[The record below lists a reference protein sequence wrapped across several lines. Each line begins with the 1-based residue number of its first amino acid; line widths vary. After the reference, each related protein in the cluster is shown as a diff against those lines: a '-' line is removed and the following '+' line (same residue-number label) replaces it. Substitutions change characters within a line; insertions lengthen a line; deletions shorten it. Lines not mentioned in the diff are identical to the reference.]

1 MKVILKIIHL
11 KEEEYMNN
19 GNRYEGEFKNNKREG
34 KGIMYYSNG
43 DREFGNYKN
52 DKPKGKHA
60 ILIEDFIIKEKFY
73 F

>member
-1 MKVILKIIHL
+1 
-11 KEEEYMNN
+11 MNN

-34 KGIMYYSNG
+34 KGIMYHSNG

-60 ILIEDFIIKEKFY
+60 ILTEDFIVKEKFY